1 MPKTLL
7 SPTNTRLFFL
17 ALTLGLMTVAGH
29 AFAPLLLAQEGDGPT
44 HLDKFSEHGD
54 ASHLDIFS
62 EHGDASHSDVFSEH
76 GDASHIDI
84 YSAHGDASHS
94 DVFSEHGD
102 ASHLGHLLRAR

>member
-17 ALTLGLMTVAGH
+17 ALTLELMTVAGH

-44 HLDKFSEHGD
+44 HLD
-54 ASHLDIFS
+54 LDKFS

-76 GDASHIDI
+76 GDASHSDVF
-84 YSAHGDASHS
+84 SEHGDASHS
-94 DVFSEHGD
+94 DVFSGHGD